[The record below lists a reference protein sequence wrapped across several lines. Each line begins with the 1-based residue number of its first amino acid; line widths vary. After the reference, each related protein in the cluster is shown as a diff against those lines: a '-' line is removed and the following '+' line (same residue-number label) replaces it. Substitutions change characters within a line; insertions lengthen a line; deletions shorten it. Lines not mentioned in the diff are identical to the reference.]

1 MFPMQAAPASAW
13 VQNHGPAAA
22 TAPGGLAG
30 IAPGMQVATWFPQVL
45 QQVQALLD
53 SMHPSQVTRVVL
65 P

>member
-1 MFPMQAAPASAW
+1 M
-13 VQNHGPAAA
+13 
-22 TAPGGLAG
+22 
-30 IAPGMQVATWFPQVL
+30 ATWFPQVL